1 MAVKIEDLEE
11 YATAHDA
18 YVAALTTAKA
28 AGDELAETKAEL
40 GWRDARDKLRDTA
53 EERNT
58 QQRAVEMAL
67 EQVKK
72 DYPKVP
78 EIMFKR
84 LTDPEEILQVA
95 KEANEAIEASSK
107 SRSRS
112 WSTPTAAPAQASAK
126 PNDKYDDPDYLADLN
141 KRFGRKDSRDRIEAA
156 DEVFGVLFD
165 KQVMPHFERAIQRGQ
180 APERQ

>member
-11 YATAHDA
+11 YAVEHDK

-40 GWRDARDKLRDTA
+40 AWRDSREKLRDVA
-53 EERNT
+53 EEKNT
-58 QQRAVEMAL
+58 QQRNVEAAL

-84 LTDPEEILQVA
+84 LTDPDEILQVA

-112 WSTPTAAPAQASAK
+112 WSTPTAAPAQATPAK
-126 PNDKYDDPDYLADLN
+126 ADKYDDPDYLNDLN
-141 KRFGRKDSRDRIEAA
+141 KRFNRKDSRDRIEAA

-165 KQVMPHFERAIQRGQ
+165 KQVMPHFQRAIERGQ
-180 APERQ
+180 RVAE